1 MEDSKTFQ
9 SWFLVDISPFKMAL
23 LNGIKKWSYAFKKHL
38 LDHVIDSLDDLDN
51 FIKGADEGLSRQVV
65 EGDYKGLIKVMEYLA
80 MVKEKQAAYD
90 NIFEPLQ
97 EIIDVLTTYNV
108 EIPEKSIEQLQE
120 LPERWVVSS

>member
-80 MVKEKQAAYD
+80 MVKEKQKIRTYALPKRSPD
-90 NIFEPLQ
+90 LSPLDDGFWS
-97 EIIDVLTTYNV
+97 ELNARMRK
-108 EIPEKSIEQLQE
+108 EEKK
-120 LPERWVVSS
+120 